1 MVTSAAAVND
11 DCHDTYQW
19 FHLSEGLNCGTH
31 CGMGYTRRPKGFCSA
46 SFNPL
51 HTYNV
56 KGNIGAQPEMHL
68 RVFECGVC
76 TSENLERLTELQ
88 KICPTLSK
96 VGHKFGGGIF
106 SL

>member
-1 MVTSAAAVND
+1 MRNPLWYGLHLGKD
-11 DCHDTYQW
+11 D
-19 FHLSEGLNCGTH
+19 LK
-31 CGMGYTRRPKGFCSA
+31 GYVV

-51 HTYNV
+51 RFYNV
-56 KGNIGAQPEMHL
+56 KGNIGAQSKMHL

-106 SL
+106 SF